1 MKKRFLIFIGLL
13 LFTAAELSAQEPTN
27 SYVFD
32 RTAHDFGVLK
42 TNQTG
47 TAVFNITNNGT
58 TPLVI
63 LDVKVSCDCAK
74 IEWPRQPILPGGS
87 AGLTVTY
94 KDKDVGAFYKVIE
107 VTTNGTPRRSQ
118 IRLKG
123 SIER

>member
-1 MKKRFLIFIGLL
+1 MLIGLL
-13 LFTAAELSAQEPTN
+13 LFAATGLSAQEPAN

-42 TNQTG
+42 THQAG
-47 TAVFNITNNGT
+47 TAVFTLTNNGT

-94 KDKDVGAFYKVIE
+94 TDKDEGAFYKVIE

-118 IRLKG
+118 LRLKG
-123 SIER
+123 SIQR